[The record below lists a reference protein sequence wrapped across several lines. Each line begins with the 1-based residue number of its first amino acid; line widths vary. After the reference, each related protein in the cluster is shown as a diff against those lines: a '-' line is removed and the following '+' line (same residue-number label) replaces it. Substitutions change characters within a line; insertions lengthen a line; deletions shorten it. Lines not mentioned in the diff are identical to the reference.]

1 MQVHET
7 NASDRARKIFRGKSE
22 PLPTFD
28 ELISLG
34 SALQGENQLDDARR
48 LFEMALF
55 GCSSGVDP
63 ETKTNVLRKLILCTY
78 KDPDLPAEV
87 RLQTAEHMLSAVLG
101 KPLDENA
108 EPTSPIIVDLAA
120 TLDRFPKLKQ
130 DLLGIAGAVQKR
142 RWDIYGQ
149 RVHLVSSY
157 QYYRRGYEMG
167 CQNDRAYNAINLAFV
182 LDLLSD
188 QEEGELD
195 HGLAARTMAAR
206 VRTEIVATLDPIH
219 TVETQETFQKLSDP
233 DLMNDWWVLLTLA
246 EAWLGL
252 KDYAKAAYWMAAAAD
267 LRAKLELDP
276 DQQKHI
282 APWQFES
289 AVRQF
294 AQLARICARRDGI
307 LPANLE
313 TSAAWGALKAL
324 LKDNGEEAAS
334 FLRGKIGLAL
344 SGGGFRASLF
354 HIGLLAKLA
363 EFDVLRHVEVLSCVS
378 GGSILGAYYYLELR
392 KMLQEHT
399 DAEITRQHYVELVQ
413 SIYRNFLAGVQR
425 NIRLRMLFGWPSNA
439 KIFSAKGSSSSDRL
453 ADLYEQE
460 LYARVK
466 DGKQG
471 QPRYLADLRV
481 TPIVETT
488 AKDGTVQRARA
499 SHFNP
504 KYDNW
509 KRHNKVPALVLNAT
523 SLNSCHNWQ
532 FTASFM
538 GEPPPRGID
547 VEIDANHRLRR
558 MYHGEAPGTYRRDAG
573 KPNQSGGVRLGEA
586 VAASAC
592 VPGLFDPILLD
603 DLYGALGRTAEKYRA
618 RLVDGGNYDNQ
629 GVASLREQDCT
640 VLIISD
646 ACGQTGMSPEPASGH
661 VGVMIRAN
669 DILMSRVRELQ
680 YQLLSN
686 LKDAHTLQGV
696 MYVHLKKGLEAQT
709 VDWVCCDDPSTYKA
723 PPAKTNYGIREDVQ
737 RLLASVRTDLD
748 SFSWLESNALMVSA
762 YRMTEVEWRK
772 CLPFLTPSNAPPAAW
787 EFLRLDST
795 MTADD
800 GTPAAEGVPQLKKGL
815 RIASKLAFKP
825 FELYPVLKA
834 AGIAILL
841 AIAALWIWAT
851 VNHWTA
857 LAPVV
862 KVFCFSVVGII
873 LLVLVKEVFLGRILR
888 YRNSYL
894 DVFIACVMCLFGWIV
909 FYPYLYVIDPL
920 YIKWGSNK

>member
-7 NASDRARKIFRGKSE
+7 DAGNRAREIFRGS
-22 PLPTFD
+22 PTTFD
-28 ELISLG
+28 ELVSLG
-34 SALQGENQLDDARR
+34 AMLQRANQLDDARR
-48 LFEMALF
+48 LLEMALF
-55 GCSSGVDP
+55 EYRSDVDQ
-63 ETKTNVLRKLILCTY
+63 ETQTKVLRNLILCTY
-78 KDPDLPAEV
+78 KDPDLPAEI
-87 RLQTAEHMLSAVLG
+87 RLQRAAQMLSGVLG
-101 KPLDENA
+101 DPLDENA
-108 EPTSPIIVDLAA
+108 EPPSPIVVALAA
-120 TLDRFPKLKQ
+120 SLGRFPKLKQ

-149 RVHLVSSY
+149 RIHLVRSY

-167 CQNDRAYNAINLAFV
+167 CQNDLAYNATNLAFV
-182 LDLLSD
+182 LDLLSE
-188 QEEGELD
+188 QEECELD
-195 HGLAARTMAAR
+195 HGLAAQTMATR
-206 VRTEIVATLDPIH
+206 VRTEIVAILDPVH
-219 TVETQETFQKLSDP
+219 DVESQETYPKVSGP

-252 KDYAKAAYWMAAAAD
+252 GDYLKAAYWMSAAAD
-267 LRAKLELDP
+267 LKAQLELDP
-276 DQQKHI
+276 DEQKHI

-289 AVRQF
+289 SVRQF
-294 AQLARICARRDGI
+294 AQLARIRARRDGI
-307 LPANLE
+307 PPASLK
-313 TSAAWGALKAL
+313 TSAAWGVLKAL
-324 LKDNGEEAAS
+324 LKDNTEEAES
-334 FLRGKIGLAL
+334 FLRGKVGLAL

-392 KMLQEHT
+392 KMLQERT
-399 DAEITRQHYVELVQ
+399 DAQISRQDYIELVQ
-413 SIYRNFLAGVQR
+413 RIYKGFLAGVQR

-439 KIFSAKGSSSSDRL
+439 KVFSAKGSSSSDRL
-453 ADLYEQE
+453 ADLYEKE

-466 DGKQG
+466 DGEQD

-481 TPIVETT
+481 TPL
-488 AKDGTVQRARA
+488 GARA
-499 SHFNP
+499 SNFNP

-523 SLNSCHNWQ
+523 ALNSCHNWQ

-538 GEPPPRGID
+538 GEPPARGID

-558 MYHGEAPGTYRRDAG
+558 MYHGEAPGSYRRDAT

-603 DLYGALGRTAEKYRA
+603 DLYGALGKTAEKYRT

-661 VGVMIRAN
+661 VAVIMRAN
-669 DILMSRVRELQ
+669 DILMSRVREVQ

-686 LKDAHTLQGV
+686 LKDAGTLQGV

-709 VDWVCCDDPSTYKA
+709 IDWVRCDDPSTYKT

-737 RLLASVRTDLD
+737 RLLASIRTDLD
-748 SFSWLESNALMVSA
+748 SFSWLESDALMVSA
-762 YRMTEVEWRK
+762 YRMTEVEYKK

-815 RIASKLAFKP
+815 RIAAKLAFKP

-841 AIAALWIWAT
+841 AIVALWLWAAI
-851 VNHWTA
+851 NHWTA

-862 KVFCFSVVGII
+862 KISCFSILGII
-873 LLVLVKEVFLGRILR
+873 LLVLVKEVFLGRMLR

-894 DVFIACVMCLFGWIV
+894 DVFIAFVMCLFGWIV

-920 YIKWGSNK
+920 YIKWGSSK